1 MPRSK
6 SGTGVRSHRCSCDQS
21 HIRSNGT
28 SYLSPFPQLSHSFLV
43 KYIVLPTPL
52 CGVPCP
58 CYVAAAAKIRTL
70 LSQET
75 RATGKTLSEPA
86 CKKTWGEVKC
96 ISLLSIRQPLPNQ
109 TCLSTARPHY
119 QEHLQQHH
127 NSFHQKR
134 PCQLWPVLPLLL
146 GSVDTEDWI
155 GPGGSNKLLRAPP
168 RNVPISVDNNAKNQ
182 TIQLLTSLAAKSL
195 SISNQG
201 STSSHICGSSPSN

>member
-1 MPRSK
+1 MNLPARRSGAK
-6 SGTGVRSHRCSCDQS
+6 PSASVC
-21 HIRSNGT
+21 
-28 SYLSPFPQLSHSFLV
+28 LPFA
-43 KYIVLPTPL
+43 I
-52 CGVPCP
+52 
-58 CYVAAAAKIRTL
+58 
-70 LSQET
+70 
-75 RATGKTLSEPA
+75 
-86 CKKTWGEVKC
+86 
-96 ISLLSIRQPLPNQ
+96 LPNQ

-201 STSSHICGSSPSN
+201 STSSHICGSSPSNSTDVSRSSPSLPLTEAW

>member
-1 MPRSK
+1 MFSVHVTWRQLPRYGPS
-6 SGTGVRSHRCSCDQS
+6 
-21 HIRSNGT
+21 
-28 SYLSPFPQLSHSFLV
+28 SPKRLEQQGRQF
-43 KYIVLPTPL
+43 
-52 CGVPCP
+52 C
-58 CYVAAAAKIRTL
+58 
-70 LSQET
+70 
-75 RATGKTLSEPA
+75 EPA
-86 CKKTWGEVKC
+86 CKKTWGKVKC

-201 STSSHICGSSPSN
+201 STSSHICGSSPSNSTDVSRSSPSLPLTEAW